1 MQAGRQG
8 PVVSLEAMLAAREA
22 RVARQAAARAK
33 FGLPLLSLSMV
44 SPGPVKDGAHAR
56 QAFAV
61 ALAQLDELFLREGWP
76 VHSREC
82 AFAATGPEALYV
94 VDASPIAIK
103 RAAVALENIHPLGR
117 LWDMDVLQPDGGAL
131 SRSQLGEAPRRC
143 LVCGEAAHACA
154 RSRAH
159 PLEALLCEI
168 DRMIEEYCD
177 ACV

>member
-1 MQAGRQG
+1 MQAGRNG
-8 PVVSLEAMLAAREA
+8 PAVSLEDMLAAREA
-22 RVARQAAARAK
+22 RVARQAAARAA

-61 ALAQLDELFLREGWP
+61 ALARLDELFVREGWA
-76 VHSREC
+76 VRSRKC
-82 AFAATGPEALYV
+82 VFAATGPEALYV
-94 VDASPIAIK
+94 VDAPPVAIK
-103 RAAVALENIHPLGR
+103 RAAVALENSHPLGR

-131 SRSQLGEAPRRC
+131 SRSDIGESPRRC
-143 LVCGEAAHACA
+143 FVCGEAAHACA

-159 PLEALLCEI
+159 PLEALLREI